1 VKSETVSEEP
11 VLVISAERSS
21 RLYWA
26 DLWRYREL
34 LFFLSWRDIAVRYKQ
49 TILGLAWSAIRPFI
63 TMVIFTLIFGK
74 IAKLPTEGGAP
85 YPILVFAALL
95 PWQFFAG
102 AVVAVGNSIVVSSY
116 LITKIYFP
124 RILIPIA
131 SIGAN
136 LVDLLVS
143 VIILA
148 GIMLWY
154 SFLPPL
160 QVLLLPLP
168 LLLAILLTLGFGI
181 LTSALS
187 VRYRDVRIVLPF
199 LVQLGFFISPIGFS
213 SSIIPLKWRWLYD
226 LNPMV
231 AIIESSRWC
240 LIPSAT
246 PPAATTLLLGIVT
259 TFVLL
264 FAGIAYF
271 RATERTFA
279 DMI

>member
-1 VKSETVSEEP
+1 MKSDTVSEEP

-181 LTSALS
+181 FTSALS

-240 LIPSAT
+240 LIPGAT
-246 PPAATTLLLGIVT
+246 PPATTTLLLGLVT
-259 TFVLL
+259 TFALL

>member
-1 VKSETVSEEP
+1 MKSETVSEEL

-154 SFLPPL
+154 NFLPPL

-240 LIPSAT
+240 LIPGAT